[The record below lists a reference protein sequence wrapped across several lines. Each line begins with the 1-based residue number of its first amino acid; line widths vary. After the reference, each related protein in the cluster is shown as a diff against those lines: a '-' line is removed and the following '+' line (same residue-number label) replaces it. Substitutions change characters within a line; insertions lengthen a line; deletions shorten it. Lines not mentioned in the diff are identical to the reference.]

1 MSQNAESTK
10 MLLLHNTRETLARL
24 HNRRIRTCAQP
35 TKQKCNDFYPKY
47 AICMMFLCFDPRWS
61 SMTILM
67 LYDAMVLAYKLFAYL
82 SSLLKSLV
90 GSFTFELFSH
100 AKLTNQGS
108 NCVCDDN
115 FCDTRDD
122 TKICNSMM
130 VCMLWEVWSLMCTSH
145 VAGNTQRLVSIGK

>member
-1 MSQNAESTK
+1 
-10 MLLLHNTRETLARL
+10 
-24 HNRRIRTCAQP
+24 
-35 TKQKCNDFYPKY
+35 
-47 AICMMFLCFDPRWS
+47 
-61 SMTILM
+61 M

-115 FCDTRDD
+115 FVTHERIPRYAPLCYD
-122 TKICNSMM
+122 MYA
-130 VCMLWEVWSLMCTSH
+130 MLYDH
-145 VAGNTQRLVSIGK
+145 